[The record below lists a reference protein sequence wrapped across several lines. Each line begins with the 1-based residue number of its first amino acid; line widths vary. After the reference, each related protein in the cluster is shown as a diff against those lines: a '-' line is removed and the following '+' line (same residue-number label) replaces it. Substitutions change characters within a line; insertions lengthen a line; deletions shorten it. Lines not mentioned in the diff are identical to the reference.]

1 MQQCCMFIAQIQSE
15 PHAELSD
22 AKLASVRGVLV
33 MGPSGGG
40 LANQALQALWPKL
53 TSLEWLHTFAAGQD
67 KLWFPKL
74 VNSSV
79 TVTNGQV
86 SLTTVHTHSLRCHR
100 VVLPV
105 SCT

>member
-1 MQQCCMFIAQIQSE
+1 
-15 PHAELSD
+15 
-22 AKLASVRGVLV
+22 

-53 TSLEWLHTFAAGQD
+53 TGLEWLHTFAAGQD

-86 SLTTVHTHSLRCHR
+86 SLITVHRQTSAPHLELYSLSAAQR
-100 VVLPV
+100 VWRSQLAMV
-105 SCT
+105 SICPCRIAAAAVRVSRHKGH